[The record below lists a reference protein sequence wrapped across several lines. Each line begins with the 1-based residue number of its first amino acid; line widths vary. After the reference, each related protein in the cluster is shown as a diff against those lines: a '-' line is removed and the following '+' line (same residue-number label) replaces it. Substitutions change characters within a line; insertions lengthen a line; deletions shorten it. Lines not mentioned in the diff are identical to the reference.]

1 MIVVKT
7 DLKEIPFCCAECK
20 YGKKYGLVGD
30 TFCKILEEYFTGNVK
45 PPHKERPDECPLVLL
60 DTEVKHGFW
69 FISEYE
75 YLNCSVCGEA
85 YFTGADSTAEAKER
99 LAEGEYYPYCPH
111 CGAKMD
117 AEPPKKGKRK

>member
-1 MIVVKT
+1 MEEYIKRET
-7 DLKEIPFCCAECK
+7 AL
-20 YGKKYGLVGD
+20 
-30 TFCKILEEYFTGNVK
+30 KILENSLTFSENELDKGDFRKGCISAIKDDIGNIRGIPASDVA
-45 PPHKERPDECPLVLL
+45 
-60 DTEVKHGFW
+60 EVKHGFW

-99 LAEGEYYPYCPH
+99 LAEGSYYPYCPH

-117 AEPPKKGKRK
+117 AEPPKKKARKK

>member
-1 MIVVKT
+1 MKFMVKLET
-7 DLKEIPFCCAECK
+7 IIMNRTGCNRETANLVANDILSEVDKED
-20 YGKKYGLVGD
+20 Y
-30 TFCKILEEYFTGNVK
+30 
-45 PPHKERPDECPLVLL
+45 
-60 DTEVKHGFW
+60 TETATMKHGYW

-99 LAEGEYYPYCPH
+99 LAEGKYYPYCPH

-117 AEPPKKGKRK
+117 AEPPKKKERKNKNV